1 MPVNGT
7 KSINPKNGFFLT
19 FIHKEKGMQC
29 SSIKNDGKQCT
40 HRILEGTRCVI
51 HQRKFQITGPNATRK
66 KELDLIHKRLN
77 SEIYERW
84 KVHRDETTKA
94 AEIRAEDIRHRIAK
108 DALIREIQET
118 GQENADDE
126 YIARAIARL
135 EEARVARAARFAQR
149 HLAHARLVVDMERRE
164 APIQRELEAFAND
177 RQNVHTT
184 VVVNAVKTMISK
196 ILEIPVPEEYRTENM
211 KTLSEVIDQ
220 CQPSMKAVWQM
231 AAKYCNNEDIY
242 DMGPGIYAKVL
253 NSVWQFIKNSEHH
266 EDLKKILASELVDS
280 IGMCAQGNLSR
291 ICNVLTGYMDGL
303 DVRSDREILGD
314 KMAQLRDIENVEQRI
329 QVGRALLH
337 NLHIPEEEW
346 IPWLEALE

>member
-1 MPVNGT
+1 
-7 KSINPKNGFFLT
+7 
-19 FIHKEKGMQC
+19 MQC
-29 SSIKNDGKQCT
+29 CSIKNDGKQCT
-40 HRILEGTRCVI
+40 VRILEGTRCAL
-51 HQRKFQITGPNATRK
+51 HEKKFQITGPNATK
-66 KELDLIHKRLN
+66 KKDLENIHKRLN
-77 SEIYERW
+77 AEIYDR
-84 KVHRDETTKA
+84 RRLGTIDFAARA
-94 AEIRAEDIRHRIAK
+94 AELRAEDIRHRIAI
-108 DALIREIQET
+108 DALIREIRET

-126 YIARAIARL
+126 YIARRL
-135 EEARVARAARFAQR
+135 ALADEARVARAARFAQR
-149 HLAHARLVVDMERRE
+149 HLAHARLVVALERGE

-253 NSVWQFIKNSEHH
+253 NSVWQFIKNSEHSD
-266 EDLKKILASELVDS
+266 DLKKILASELVDS
-280 IGMCAQGNLSR
+280 VGMCAQGNLSR

-303 DVRSDREILGD
+303 DVRSDREVLGD
-314 KMAQLRDIENVEQRI
+314 KMSELRNIENVQQRI
-329 QVGRALLH
+329 QIGRALLH
-337 NLHIPEEEW
+337 NTHIPETEW
-346 IPWLEALE
+346 APWLEALE

>member
-1 MPVNGT
+1 
-7 KSINPKNGFFLT
+7 
-19 FIHKEKGMQC
+19 MQC
-29 SSIKNDGKQCT
+29 CSIKNDGKQCT
-40 HRILEGTRCVI
+40 VRILEGTRCAL
-51 HQRKFQITGPNATRK
+51 HERKFQITGPNATRT
-66 KELDLIHKRLN
+66 KELEMIHKRIN
-77 SEIYERW
+77 NEIYVRW
-84 KVHRDETTKA
+84 RGNPNLAART

-108 DALIREIQET
+108 DALIREIHET

-126 YIARAIARL
+126 YIARRL
-135 EEARVARAARFAQR
+135 AHLENVRVARAARFAER
-149 HLAHARLVVDMERRE
+149 HLARGIRFAEHLAERE
-164 APIQRELEAFAND
+164 PIQRELEAFAND

-329 QVGRALLH
+329 QFGRALLH